1 MIPAVLYT
9 EALEP
14 ITVVELPEAAYYYI
28 ERNGYVRIPVT
39 EPLVFHDPEPHIYKP
54 LRDVRIWAERFVRKG
69 RMHHFL
75 FTDDDENALLLR
87 AAFLPGQRRGMRE
100 REARARAKG
109 FLDALR
115 ALG

>member
-9 EALEP
+9 EAMEP

-39 EPLVFHDPEPHIYKP
+39 EPLVSYDPEPHIYKP
-54 LRDVRIWAERFVRKG
+54 LRCVEIWSERFIRKG
-69 RMHHFL
+69 HEHRFL
-75 FTDDDENALLLR
+75 FTRDDENALLLR

-100 REARARAKG
+100 REARARAQG